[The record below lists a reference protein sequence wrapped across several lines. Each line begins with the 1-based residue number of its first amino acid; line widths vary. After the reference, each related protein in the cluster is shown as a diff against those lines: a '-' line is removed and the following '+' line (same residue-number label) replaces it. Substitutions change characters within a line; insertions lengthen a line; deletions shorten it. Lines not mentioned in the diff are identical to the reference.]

1 MAKVAFLALAFLALA
16 VAERSCMRKPDFMK
30 HEHFAAFTEVDTNG
44 DLTLSPA
51 EIESSAAGD
60 EVSDDGFSRVPSDHP
75 LPPACLPA
83 CLTYYVPPP
92 LNRT

>member
-16 VAERSCMRKPDFMK
+16 VAERSCLRKPDFMK

-44 DLTLSPA
+44 DLSLSPA

-60 EVSDDGFSRVPSDHP
+60 EVSTTFPSDHP
-75 LPPACLPA
+75 CWHPRPARPPARPPACLPA
-83 CLTYYVPPP
+83 
-92 LNRT
+92 